1 MAILEQLQE
10 DIKTAMRNRDK
21 LRLLTLRNLMAEV
34 KNIAID
40 SGKESTDETVITVVA
55 KGLKTRQDSAQQ
67 YQDADRKDLAD
78 VELAEIEILK
88 EYQPAQM
95 DEEALRSIISETI
108 SSVGAT
114 SAKEMGKVMGALM
127 PKVKGK
133 ADGGLVN
140 RLVKELLS

>member
-34 KNIAID
+34 KNMAID
-40 SGKESTDETVITVVA
+40 SGKGSTDETLITVVG
-55 KGLKTRQDSAQQ
+55 KGLKTRQDSANQ
-67 YQDADRKDLAD
+67 YQEANRNDLAD

-88 EYQPAQM
+88 EYQPTQM
-95 DEEALRSIISETI
+95 GEEELRVIISETI
-108 SSVGAT
+108 STVGAT
-114 SAKEMGKVMGALM
+114 SPKDIGKVMGTLM
-127 PKVKGK
+127 PQVKGK

-140 RLVKELLS
+140 RLVKKLLS